1 MHGYGTKFYR
11 STDNSTFTQVAGLID
26 VETPEISRET
36 YETTLMDNS
45 DSANGWKKFKGALLD
60 PGELSLTLE
69 WDADDSGQTA
79 LRADLEVDDPRYYRV
94 EYPGGE
100 TFSFE
105 AVLTSFGQSTP
116 IADRITRSCKFKLSG
131 EPAEA

>member
-11 STDNSTFTQVAGLID
+11 STDNTTFTQVSGLID

-36 YETTLMDNS
+36 YESTLMDNS

-60 PGELSLTLE
+60 AGELSLTLE
-69 WDADDSGQTA
+69 WDAADSGQVA
-79 LRADLEVDDPRYYRV
+79 LRTDLETDLARYYRV

-105 AVLTSFGQSTP
+105 AILTAFGQATP
-116 IADRITRSCKFKLSG
+116 IADRITRTCKFKLSG
-131 EPAEA
+131 EPVEA